1 MIAISVNPEKKTV
14 TETNSIR
21 GRTIWKQH
29 SGTLGTIV
37 LAIRRPGWLFCREQ
51 ALALTVLAAQQDIEK
66 EFGIIG
72 VLKEI
77 VDEKGV
83 MEFNDKFFPYPLY
96 CDKMYAF
103 YHALGDRKV
112 GASFVLHPKSI
123 VGLMCETYSR
133 MTSNELGGMTKGEG
147 LTLGGIVIFETTGKS
162 VYAYEEELGKD
173 LPVKDL
179 LAVIHSMRRD
189 KAQYGV

>member
-1 MIAISVNPEKKTV
+1 M
-14 TETNSIR
+14 
-21 GRTIWKQH
+21 
-29 SGTLGTIV
+29 
-37 LAIRRPGWLFCREQ
+37 
-51 ALALTVLAAQQDIEK
+51 LAAQQDLEK

-83 MEFNDKFFPYPLY
+83 LEFHDKCFHFPLY

-133 MTSNELGGMTKGEG
+133 MTSNEHGGTIKGEG
-147 LTLGGIVIFETTGKS
+147 LTLGGIVIFDTTGKS

-189 KAQYGV
+189 MIQDKL